1 MNYPFT
7 SIDGKTYDSM
17 NTSRPQ
23 TSITNGQLIYL
34 LKEIKLQQ
42 AGEGV
47 QGARDP
53 YWNNGDYPGT
63 PVWKIR

>member
-1 MNYPFT
+1 MERLM
-7 SIDGKTYDSM
+7 IQWI
-17 NTSRPQ
+17 SRPQ

-34 LKEIKLQQ
+34 LKEIKLKQ

-47 QGARDP
+47 LGARDP